1 MDEEDQFRAV
11 LGFLDRVQGEVEVS
25 GRSVESLDPDMVAK
39 IRELAAGT
47 LDEKQR
53 EQVLEEV
60 ARNRAGLE
68 LLATCLQRG

>member
-1 MDEEDQFRAV
+1 MDAEDQFRAV
-11 LGFLDRVQGEVEVS
+11 LGFLDRFEEEVS
-25 GRSVESLDPDMVAK
+25 GRSAESLDPDMVAK
-39 IRELAAGT
+39 IQELAAGT

-60 ARNRAGLE
+60 SRNRAGLE

>member
-11 LGFLDRVQGEVEVS
+11 LGCLDRFEEEVG
-25 GRSVESLDPDMVAK
+25 GRSAELLDPDMAAK
-39 IRELAAGT
+39 IRDLAAGT

-60 ARNRAGLE
+60 SRNRAGLE
-68 LLATCLQRG
+68 LLATCLQRS

>member
-11 LGFLDRVQGEVEVS
+11 LGFLDRFEGEVS
-25 GRSVESLDPDMVAK
+25 GRSAESLDPDMVAK

-47 LDEKQR
+47 LDERQR

>member
-11 LGFLDRVQGEVEVS
+11 LGFLDRVDGEVS
-25 GRSVESLDPDMVAK
+25 GRSAESLDPDMVAK

-60 ARNRAGLE
+60 ARNRAGLD

>member
-1 MDEEDQFRAV
+1 MDEPDQFRVV
-11 LGFLDRVQGEVEVS
+11 LGFLDRFESEVS
-25 GRSVESLDPDMVAK
+25 GRSAESLDPDMVAK

-47 LDEKQR
+47 LDEEQR

-60 ARNRAGLE
+60 SRSRSGLE